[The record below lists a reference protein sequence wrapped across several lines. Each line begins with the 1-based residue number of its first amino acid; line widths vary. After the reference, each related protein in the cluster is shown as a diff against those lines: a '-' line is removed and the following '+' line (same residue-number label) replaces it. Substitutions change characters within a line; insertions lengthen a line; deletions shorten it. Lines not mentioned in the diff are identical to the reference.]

1 MRKGLTRCIAWMA
14 LWGLICFPLGRLIK
28 RLRPDWEKA
37 PYAEWG
43 WEDSGRAYEKVG
55 IRRWKD
61 FVPDV
66 SKMFSAIVPR
76 KAFSGRPDAAKLKD
90 MLLETCVAELVH
102 YILCVAGL
110 PLLRLWPG
118 FGGAA
123 VYGVYV
129 VLGNL
134 PFIMIQR
141 YNRPRFRKMLSAAE
155 ARERR
160 LAHAGTDTV
169 EQ

>member
-1 MRKGLTRCIAWMA
+1 MA
-14 LWGLICFPLGRLIK
+14 LWGLLSFPLGRFIK
-28 RLRPDWEKA
+28 RRRPDWEKA

-123 VYGVYV
+123 R
-129 VLGNL
+129 
-134 PFIMIQR
+134 ISERI
-141 YNRPRFRKMLSAAE
+141 AE
-155 ARERR
+155 AEAASGARIRR
-160 LAHAGTDTV
+160 KPPPPAPRSL
-169 EQ
+169 